1 LKTIHKIKPGVFV
14 KFLSF
19 GLLVCLFSV
28 TFSVSA
34 VSQTSGGQ
42 QAPQDKKLQQTITP
56 DLQAKVWTGDLDGML
71 KRRNIRARVVYSKTQ
86 YYVAKGVQLGMSYEG
101 LKAFETYINTKY
113 PPKTRNLKFHV
124 IFIPTPRAQ
133 LLSRLAK
140 KTTVVSGPNGTV
152 AASKT
157 TVVGA
162 GGTASKT
169 TVVATGNTAS
179 RTTVVVGGSSLPHG
193 YVAVMPV
200 GYRSVTVSGVRYYTV
215 GGIYY
220 RPQMYQGHI
229 VYVAV
234 RL

>member
-1 LKTIHKIKPGVFV
+1 MNRTIRRYPAIINARRVGKALFMAVILGAVL
-14 KFLSF
+14 LS
-19 GLLVCLFSV
+19 
-28 TFSVSA
+28 SVSVA
-34 VSQTSGGQ
+34 HAQ
-42 QAPQDKKLQQTITP
+42 
-56 DLQAKVWTGDLDGML
+56 
-71 KRRNIRARVVYSKTQ
+71 VY
-86 YYVAKGVQLGMSYEG
+86 GV
-101 LKAFETYINTKY
+101 
-113 PPKTRNLKFHV
+113 
-124 IFIPTPRAQ
+124 
-133 LLSRLAK
+133 AK

-162 GGTASKT
+162 GGTANKT

-193 YVAVMPV
+193 YVAVMPG
-200 GYRSVTVSGVRYYTV
+200 GYRTVTVSGVRYYTV

-220 RPQMYQGHI
+220 RPQMYQGHT